1 MGAGEKASP
10 SRRRWGVER
19 QRDLGEGEDRHHE
32 EHHENA
38 LLDSPARGHIR
49 CPHWVGERHQKS
61 SQTRGARGDI
71 AMTGRFWHEIE
82 ARPWPEVQA
91 IQETRLRHQLA
102 YLEGNSE
109 FYRAKLKAAGVAFD
123 QIRTTADLVR
133 IPFTLKTELRD
144 SLAECPPLGLHLA
157 APMRRVIH

>member
-1 MGAGEKASP
+1 MRS
-10 SRRRWGVER
+10 
-19 QRDLGEGEDRHHE
+19 D
-32 EHHENA
+32 
-38 LLDSPARGHIR
+38 
-49 CPHWVGERHQKS
+49 QKT

-82 ARPWPEVQA
+82 GRPWPEVQA

-144 SLAECPPLGLHLA
+144 SLAECPPLGFHLA
-157 APMRRVIH
+157 APMSRVIQMQATSDRKSTRLNSRHSQI